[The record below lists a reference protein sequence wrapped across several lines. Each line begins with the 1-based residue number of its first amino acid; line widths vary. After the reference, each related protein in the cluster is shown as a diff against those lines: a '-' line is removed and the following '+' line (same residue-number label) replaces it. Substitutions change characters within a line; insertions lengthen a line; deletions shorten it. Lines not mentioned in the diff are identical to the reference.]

1 MKLGI
6 IAGSGLEDL
15 EELDGVELVISR
27 HGQYHNI
34 SPSSVQYK
42 NHMLAMQ
49 DKNVTHI
56 LALTACGSLR
66 EELCPGMFVLPDQVA
81 DRTYLRANTIL
92 HKVNHVSMANPFSE
106 ELVNIIEKSLLNLNL
121 SYAKNK
127 TLVTIEGPRF
137 STRAESNMYRQLGFD
152 IINMTTM
159 PEAIFAKEL
168 GIEYQPIAMVT
179 DYDCW
184 KDGEEVTF
192 EKVKA
197 VMKKNRKD
205 AIALLTD
212 IVKELK

>member
-15 EELDGVELVISR
+15 KKLNGISLVISR
-27 HGQYHNI
+27 HGQQHNT
-34 SPSSVQYK
+34 SPSQVPYK
-42 NHMLAMQ
+42 NQMLAMA
-49 DKNVTHI
+49 KANITHI
-56 LALTACGSLR
+56 LAMTACGSLR
-66 EELCPGMFVLPDQVA
+66 ENLCPGMFILPNQVV
-81 DRTYLRANTIL
+81 DRTYKRSNTIL
-92 HKVNHVSMANPFSE
+92 NDVVHTAMADPFSE
-106 ELVNIIEKSLLNLNL
+106 ELVNVIEKSLLNLNL
-121 SYAKNK
+121 SYARNK

-137 STRAESNMYRQLGFD
+137 STRAESKMYRQLGFD

-184 KDGEEVTF
+184 KGGEEVTF
-192 EKVKA
+192 EKVKE